1 MVLKCRACIQER
13 QNPREPL
20 VESECPARPW
30 QKLGTD
36 LFVLKGKTYLVVVDY
51 FSRYVEVAQLSNTKS
66 TDIIVQLKSIFAR
79 HGIPEELMSDN
90 GPQFSGQDFTQ
101 FADTYGFRHITSSPK
116 FPQSNGEAG
125 CAVQTAKGL
134 LKKASDPYLLAYRTT
149 PLQSGFSPAQL
160 LMGRRLRTTVPTLP
174 SRLDPAV
181 PSVGDFVHKERA
193 KKELEA
199 ERYNRRHCAKLL
211 SDLVPEEHVWVTDAK
226 ESGTVLQN
234 HTSPRSYLV
243 NMPKGVVRRN
253 RQHLIPLLSHAS
265 DGDVAEQQELPE
277 TNNQQVSTSPGKTP
291 ETLPTGTATLRTR
304 SGRAV
309 VKPERLNL

>member
-13 QNPREPL
+13 QNPKEPL
-20 VESECPARPW
+20 VASECPARPW

-51 FSRYVEVAQLSNTKS
+51 FSRYVEVAQLCNTKS
-66 TDIIVQLKSIFAR
+66 TDIIVQLKSIFAQ

-116 FPQSNGEAG
+116 FLQSNGEAERM
-125 CAVQTAKGL
+125 AKSL

-149 PLQSGFSPAQL
+149 PLQSGFSPAHL

-181 PSVGDFVHKERA
+181 PSVGDFVGKERA

-199 ERYNRRHCAKLL
+199 ERYNWRHRAKLL
-211 SDLVPEEHVWVTDAK
+211 SDLVPGAHVWVTDAK

-291 ETLPTGTATLRTR
+291 ETLPTGTATLTQDKVWE
-304 SGRAV
+304 SC
-309 VKPERLNL
+309 KPERLNL